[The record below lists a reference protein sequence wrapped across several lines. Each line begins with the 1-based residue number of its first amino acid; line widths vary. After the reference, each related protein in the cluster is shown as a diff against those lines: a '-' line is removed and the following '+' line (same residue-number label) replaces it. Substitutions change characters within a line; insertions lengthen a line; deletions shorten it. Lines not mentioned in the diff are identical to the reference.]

1 MSPLPFSIMNELT
14 KSYLSIFLGAT
25 GGFVLCSGFQAYLNA
40 EAIKHCPSIYTIA
53 YVKSAVGDI
62 ARCTS
67 RAKFY
72 GPATPLND

>member
-1 MSPLPFSIMNELT
+1 MSPLLSLTMNDLT
-14 KSYLSIFLGAT
+14 KSYLAIFIGSAI
-25 GGFVLCSGFQAYLNA
+25 GFGLCAGFQRYLNA
-40 EAIKHCPSIYTIA
+40 ETVKNCPSIYTVA

-62 ARCTS
+62 ARCSS

>member
-1 MSPLPFSIMNELT
+1 MSPLLFLTMNDLT
-14 KSYLSIFLGAT
+14 KSYLAIFIGSAV
-25 GGFVLCSGFQAYLNA
+25 GFGLCVGFQRYLNA
-40 EAIKHCPSIYTIA
+40 ETTKHCPSIYTIA